1 MVRPLVIV
9 NPRSDP
15 RFVDAVERLAATAD
29 TPGALQE
36 LLRPTFPSAVVRE
49 RELSAEPFEVWYAYR
64 DGRWTPS
71 PPARQ
76 EEAGDGSDR

>member
-1 MVRPLVIV
+1 MRPLVIV

-15 RFVDAVERLAATAD
+15 RFVESVERLVTEAL
-29 TPGALQE
+29 TPGDLQD
-36 LLRPTFPSAVVRE
+36 LLRPAYPQAVVRQ

-71 PPARQ
+71 ASARQ
-76 EEAGDGSDR
+76 EDAGDGSDR